1 MYFYSLSSSNS
12 AILHDEMTES
22 IYDTPLQSFSTTAL
36 PEEVQEIDVLGE
48 GETAIE
54 RVGSAE
60 SQLSRSAERG
70 PSRCLRTRF
79 R

>member
-1 MYFYSLSSSNS
+1 
-12 AILHDEMTES
+12 MTES
-22 IYDTPLQSFSTTAL
+22 VYEAPLQSFATSAL

-54 RVGSAE
+54 RVGGSAA
-60 SQLSRSAERG
+60 LLRRSAVRG
-70 PSRCLRTRF
+70 PSRCPRTRS